1 MHNNTIVCSYYSR
14 FHCNSEGDY
23 IISSMK
29 SVVSISSS
37 VRAVC
42 QYSPN
47 YFMTSSRGLI
57 RHSDSLGRI
66 LKSDVSFKARLAQ
79 LCVKSS
85 LGCFHNTR
93 EMGAVAQQLSN
104 LPFAEEKDY
113 ELRVHLEKDLLPK
126 TAGQPSIDTQLGTS
140 ASPTQLGHLK
150 VEPLSVKSLFEVEVL
165 PELLT
170 RLKEASSNEKTEGL
184 ATLLGVCVEFGVDYQ
199 SSIVSRLKEE
209 WRTHLSKTDIGVI
222 HLCHLGEV
230 AYNLEGKRSEIVEQ
244 VLDSVSISI
253 DEGEALT
260 QNETAR
266 VYSFLALLEDPHRC
280 QDLMS
285 RLHRHTEKLT
295 HRLQAINIS
304 DIFHSLVALQQ
315 RQAIALIVKLS
326 RRASRVFRSFQDEEL
341 IKVLAALMHFGQHDE
356 DFITAMEK
364 HLPGK
369 IVDADP
375 ELTSVVME
383 FCLQMRCRSE
393 PIFEAVAESFICNS
407 EKYTT
412 SQIARQIIAMG
423 RLSYLPQCSSQMFK
437 KLESILSSRFSQF
450 QPRALIEVLHS
461 CIHLER
467 FPLNFVSKVF
477 SPYFLQRLQAQG
489 EPLDKH
495 ALGQLTQLNLSIS
508 LECTYRGPRLP
519 YHLHVKKFSSMDHS
533 FESPVESYL
542 YNQVK
547 GPLNKLLEGKTYYST
562 RVFTQPGY
570 TIDVEICLD
579 EEGFVL
585 PLSQWDHTHRRIAL
599 CLDAQDRFCSN
610 THHLLG
616 KEATKRRHL
625 CRMGYEVVQIP
636 YFEFEK
642 LRTQEERVQYLHKKI
657 FPTIFRFYR

>member
-1 MHNNTIVCSYYSR
+1 
-14 FHCNSEGDY
+14 
-23 IISSMK
+23 MK

-47 YFMTSSRGLI
+47 YFMTSSRRLI
-57 RHSDSLGRI
+57 QCHSNSLGRI
-66 LKSDVSFKARLAQ
+66 LKSDVSCKARMAQ
-79 LCVKSS
+79 PCVKSS

-104 LPFAEEKDY
+104 LSFAEEKDY
-113 ELRVHLEKDLLPK
+113 ELMVHLEKGLLPK

-140 ASPTQLGHLK
+140 FSPTKLGPLK

-170 RLKEASSNEKTEGL
+170 RLKEAPSNEKIEGL
-184 ATLLGVCVEFGVDYQ
+184 ATLLGVCVELGVDYQ
-199 SSIVSRLKEE
+199 SSIASRLKEQ
-209 WRTHLSKTDIGVI
+209 WRTHLSKTDIGVM

-230 AYNLEGKRSEIVEQ
+230 AYNLEGKRSEIVDQ

-253 DEGEALT
+253 DEAEALT

-285 RLHRHTEKLT
+285 RLHRHTEKLI
-295 HRLQAINIS
+295 HRLRASNIS
-304 DIFHSLVALQQ
+304 NILHSLIALQQ
-315 RQAIALIVKLS
+315 RQAIVLILKLS
-326 RRASRVFRSFQDEEL
+326 RRASRVFKSFQDEEL
-341 IKVLAALMHFGQHDE
+341 IKVLGALMHFGQHDE
-356 DFITAMEK
+356 EFITAMEK

-369 IVDADP
+369 ILDADP

-412 SQIARQIIAMG
+412 PQIAQQIIAMG
-423 RLSYLPQCSSQMFK
+423 RLNYLPQCSSQMFK
-437 KLESILSSRFSQF
+437 MLESVLSSRFSQF
-450 QPRALIEVLHS
+450 EPRALIEVLHS

-495 ALGQLTQLNLSIS
+495 ALGQLTQLNLSTS
-508 LECTYRGPRLP
+508 LECTYYRGPRLP
-519 YHLHVKKFSSMDHS
+519 YHLHVRKFSSIDHS
-533 FESPVESYL
+533 FESPIEGYL

-547 GPLNKLLEGKTYYST
+547 GPLNKLLGGKTYYST
-562 RVFTQPGY
+562 KVFTQPGY

-625 CRMGYEVVQIP
+625 CRIGYEVVQIP